1 MEPYNKNLPFIRFA
15 NDGKTV
21 LDRLA
26 ESGIPLTRALQYFR
40 NNPEGNAL
48 EFFKLIGEDIIPF
61 YGNYRNGGSAKD
73 YAKEA
78 MLLAF
83 PTMAKRKGA
92 GFEISKGMDADFNPY
107 PPVPVTRSQVEASL
121 AAHEKVPY
129 IRDEGPM
136 LSRDNTVPGY
146 NEFIERPEN
155 NTPAYAYES
164 LKEEIGFIEEMLNEG
179 WVSPNEVPNA
189 QAKLKN
195 LYDMKNLMELNAGF
209 EGIPLE
215 YKEYRKAAEEYRQ
228 ALNGPYLDDLIEG
241 GTRDN
246 NSSAVQSRDAY
257 DTHIG
262 SFLKNEFPEYG
273 GSYMMPKYKFDNAME
288 GIVNNLN
295 AIGRGGLAERINNI
309 PMKRL
314 YEKVP
319 HNELGEVFNSNKT
332 VDVKAKELEILHKKY
347 DPEFYEE

>member
-1 MEPYNKNLPFIRFA
+1 MEPYNPNKPFIQMKLE
-15 NDGKTV
+15 GSL
-21 LDRLA
+21 LDRMVEA
-26 ESGIPLTRALQYFR
+26 GIPFTRALQYFR
-40 NNPEGNAL
+40 DNQEGPAS
-48 EFFKLIGEDIIPF
+48 EFFKLAAEDVIPF
-61 YGNYRNGGSAKD
+61 YGNYRHGGSAKD

-83 PTMAKRKGA
+83 PTLAKRKGA
-92 GFEISKGMDADFNPY
+92 GFEISKGMDANFNPY

-129 IRDEGPM
+129 IGDEGPM
-136 LSRDNTVPGY
+136 LSRDNTIPGY
-146 NEFIERPEN
+146 NEFIAEY
-155 NTPAYAYES
+155 NTPVYAYEN
-164 LKEEIGFIEEMLNEG
+164 LNREINFTEEALNEG
-179 WVSPNEVPNA
+179 MVSPKKVPNV

-215 YKEYRKAAEEYRQ
+215 YKEYIKAAEEYRK

-241 GTRDN
+241 GTRYK
-246 NSSAVQSRDAY
+246 NSSAIPSRNAY

-273 GSYMMPKYKFDNAME
+273 RSYMMPKYKFDNAME

-295 AIGRGGLAERINNI
+295 SIGRGGLAERLNNI

-332 VDVKAKELEILHKKY
+332 VDVKAKELESLHKKY